1 MRPSLCGR
9 ASVGALA
16 SFAVVLAGCAAAAK
30 PLAPDDGR
38 RHPDGI
44 AVDPLEY
51 TPEPQE
57 MVSAGA
63 GVVALRTPLGAE
75 AAKETTRSFLLAIA
89 QEDLEALRKT
99 MSPDAS
105 SINPATRARESS
117 FYFFSRRFGRLDYT
131 YLSNVG
137 FWQEERVEL
146 YRAGEASSLWA
157 DTVGPSAT
165 PGLASTSSMSD
176 VLEPADIVVR
186 VPLAVPRSSSGQL
199 LGDEL
204 LLLLRRSG
212 GRYVVH
218 RIVEEFTLQ

>member
-1 MRPSLCGR
+1 MRAVLR
-9 ASVGALA
+9 ARSPISALAGGALA
-16 SFAVVLAGCAAAAK
+16 LAACAGAPK

-57 MVSAGA
+57 SAPASG
-63 GVVALRTPLGAE
+63 GVVALRAPLGVE
-75 AAKETTRSFLLAIA
+75 AAKETTRNFLLAIS
-89 QEDLEALRKT
+89 QEDLEGVRKA

-105 SINPATRARESS
+105 SINPTTRARENS
-117 FYFFSRRFGRLDYT
+117 FYFFSRRFSRLDYQ
-131 YLSNVG
+131 YLANVS

-165 PGLASTSSMSD
+165 PGLALASSQSDALEPSD
-176 VLEPADIVVR
+176 VVVR

-212 GRYVVH
+212 GRYVIH
-218 RIVEEFTLQ
+218 RVVEEFTLQ